1 MLPPVTFYTIGHGNH
16 DIQNFLKLLQQARI
30 TTLIDV
36 RAQPR
41 SQHNPHFNEENLR
54 KALSVHT
61 MNYHWAGRQLGGR
74 RSVHPNSPHLAL
86 AESRRGFADYM
97 QSDQFAKA
105 ATQLVSLA
113 RREIVAVM
121 CAEADPQHCH
131 RALLADYL
139 HLQGHRIIHLL
150 ADGTH
155 QEHVLHPSV
164 RYESAALIYDRHI
177 TQALVQ

>member
-1 MLPPVTFYTIGHGNH
+1 MLPAVTLYTIGHSNH
-16 DIQNFLKLLQQARI
+16 DIQTLLKLLQAAQI

-41 SQHNPHFNEENLR
+41 SQHNPQFNEENLR
-54 KALSVHT
+54 NGLSVHA
-61 MNYHWAGRQLGGR
+61 MIYHWAGRQLGGR
-74 RSVHPNSPHLAL
+74 RSVNPDSPHLAL
-86 AESRRGFADYM
+86 AEARRGFADYM

-113 RREIVAVM
+113 RRETVAVM

-131 RALLADYL
+131 RGLLADYL
-139 HLQGHRIIHLL
+139 SLQGHRIIHLL
-150 ADGTH
+150 ADSTQ

-164 RYESAALIYDRHI
+164 RCESAALIYDRHI
-177 TQALVQ
+177 TQVLIE